1 MHKKVDYMRY
11 LLTVICGLLLF
22 TGCKHDNDNP
32 EALLDRVVI
41 MYAIGDNNL
50 TSNVEKNMTDFALA
64 LTGLGNNNKIVML
77 IDNNDTKPMQVV
89 VCNGKKESMTTF
101 DNEFYMTSPSM
112 MKTLLSSVM
121 NEYKAKSY
129 GIILWGHSTG
139 WLVEPDTIKT
149 RGIGY
154 DNNGGPSSTGY
165 IWINFPTLA
174 EVFES
179 LPSKFD
185 FILGDCC
192 LLQCVEVAYELKNCS
207 NYVIGSP
214 SETLSDGFPYSK
226 IVSYMFDG
234 TVESYCKIADLINQ
248 NANTYNGETYIAPT
262 SVIRTSALDD
272 LAAATNKLITGGQL
286 PYPVNVAQAIY
297 YFRTYGQ
304 PIMYDMNNIML
315 NNLETGNYLKWK
327 EAFDQVVIDKYK
339 SSKWATS
346 FSWPVSFSVN
356 DENYGGMSMFF
367 PMEIYNNNKK
377 YYPNEKIKNM
387 KWYKAAG
394 LDKYAK

>member
-1 MHKKVDYMRY
+1 MRY
-11 LLTVICGLLLF
+11 LLTVICGLLILS
-22 TGCKHDNDNP
+22 GCKHDSEEP

-50 TSNVEKNMTDFALA
+50 TNNVERNMTDFAQA
-64 LTGLGNNNKIVML
+64 STGLGNNKKIVML
-77 IDNNDTKPMQVV
+77 IDNNDTTPMQVV
-89 VCNGKKESMTTF
+89 ISNGKKESMTIF
-101 DNEFYMTSPSM
+101 DDEFYMTSPSM

-139 WLVEPDTIKT
+139 WLVEPDTLKT
-149 RGIGY
+149 RGVGY
-154 DNNGGPSSTGY
+154 DNNGGTSSTGN

-192 LLQCVEVAYELKNCS
+192 LLQCVEVAYELKDCC
-207 NYVIGSP
+207 NYIIGSP
-214 SETLSDGFPYSK
+214 AEAPADGFPYSK

-234 TVESYCKIADLINQ
+234 TVEAYCRIADLVNQ
-248 NANTYNGETYIAPT
+248 NANTKYGATYITPT
-262 SVIRTSALDD
+262 SVIRTSALND
-272 LAAATNKLITGGQL
+272 LATATNKLITGGKL
-286 PYPVNVAQAIY
+286 PYPVNVDQAIY
-297 YFRTYGQ
+297 YFKTNGQ
-304 PIMYDMNNIML
+304 PIMYDMNNILL
-315 NNLETGNYLKWK
+315 NNLETDSYFSWK
-327 EAFDQVVIDKYK
+327 KAFDQVVIDKYK
-339 SSKWATS
+339 SSMWATS
-346 FSWPVSFSVN
+346 FSWPSSFSVN
-356 DENYGGMSMFF
+356 DDNYGGMSMFF
-367 PMEIYNNNKK
+367 PMEIYNYNKN

-387 KWYKAAG
+387 KWYMAAG